1 MMTGLA
7 ILVDGLV
14 YAAWLF
20 IVAIGLT
27 LIFGVMKVLNVAH
40 GGLYAFGAYSAATA
54 IGLYFDR
61 GWPVAGGFIAMIAA
75 ALAVGL
81 LIGLALER
89 LLLKHFYDKDEI
101 LTALVTYAAF
111 LILEDL
117 LLLIWGA
124 QGLFVPQPYRA
135 AGLVMIGPLP
145 VSVYD
150 LMLIALAALLAF
162 GAWYCI
168 RRTRFGRML
177 LAVLYDREAAAAF
190 GVNVTK
196 VYVWTFLIG
205 SMLGALGGAVTA
217 PRISVS
223 AGIGVEV
230 IVIAFAVIA
239 IGGMSSI
246 GGALVGALI
255 VGFARAFA
263 VHFAPQLDLFV
274 VYAVMTIVLVLR
286 PHGLFG
292 SAVARKI

>member
-1 MMTGLA
+1 MMTALA

-20 IVAIGLT
+20 IVAIGLA

-40 GGLYAFGAYSAATA
+40 GGFYAFGAYSAATA

-61 GWPVAGGFIAMIAA
+61 GLPVAGGFLAIILAA
-75 ALAVGL
+75 VAVGL
-81 LIGLALER
+81 VLGLVLER
-89 LLLKHFYDKDEI
+89 LLLQRFYAKDEI
-101 LTALVTYAAF
+101 ITALVTYAAF
-111 LILEDL
+111 LVLEDL

-135 AGLVMIGPLP
+135 AGIVMVGPLP

-150 LMLIALAALLAF
+150 LMLVALAALLAF
-162 GAWYCI
+162 GAWYTI
-168 RRTRFGRML
+168 KRTRFGRML
-177 LAVLYDREAAAAF
+177 MAVLYDRETAAAF

-196 VYVWTFLIG
+196 VYVITFLIG
-205 SMLGALGGAVTA
+205 SILGAVGGAVTA

-246 GGALVGALI
+246 GGALTGALI
-255 VGFARAFA
+255 VGFARALA
-263 VHFAPQLDLFV
+263 VHFAPTLDLFV
-274 VYAVMTIVLVLR
+274 VYAVMTVVLVLR
-286 PHGLFG
+286 PQGLFG
-292 SAVARKI
+292 SAAARKI

>member
-1 MMTGLA
+1 
-7 ILVDGLV
+7 
-14 YAAWLF
+14 
-20 IVAIGLT
+20 
-27 LIFGVMKVLNVAH
+27 MKVLNVAH
-40 GGLYAFGAYSAATA
+40 GGLYAFGAYSSATA

-61 GWPVAGGFIAMIAA
+61 GWPVAGGFLAMIAA

-81 LIGLALER
+81 LIGLVLER

-101 LTALVTYAAF
+101 LTALVTFAAF

-168 RRTRFGRML
+168 RKTRFGRML

-190 GVNVTK
+190 GVNVTR

-274 VYAVMTIVLVLR
+274 VYAVMTVVLVLR

-292 SAVARKI
+292 SVAARKI

>member
-1 MMTGLA
+1 MTTALA

-75 ALAVGL
+75 AIAVGFV
-81 LIGLALER
+81 IGLVLER
-89 LLLKHFYDKDEI
+89 LLLKNFYDKDEI

-135 AGLVMIGPLP
+135 AGIVMIGTLP

-150 LMLIALAALLAF
+150 LMLVALAALLAF
-162 GAWYCI
+162 GSWYCI
-168 RRTRFGRML
+168 RRTKFGRML
-177 LAVLYDREAAAAF
+177 LAVLFDREAAAAF

-196 VYVWTFLIG
+196 VYVTTFLVG
-205 SMLGALGGAVTA
+205 SILGALGGAVTA
-217 PRISVS
+217 PRIRCPPAS
-223 AGIGVEV
+223 A
-230 IVIAFAVIA
+230 
-239 IGGMSSI
+239 S
-246 GGALVGALI
+246 
-255 VGFARAFA
+255 R
-263 VHFAPQLDLFV
+263 
-274 VYAVMTIVLVLR
+274 
-286 PHGLFG
+286 
-292 SAVARKI
+292 

>member
-1 MMTGLA
+1 MTTALA

-20 IVAIGLT
+20 IVAIGLA

-40 GGLYAFGAYSAATA
+40 GGFYAFGAYSAATA

-61 GWPVAGGFIAMIAA
+61 GWPVAGGFLAMILAA
-75 ALAVGL
+75 VAVGFVL
-81 LIGLALER
+81 GLVLER
-89 LLLKHFYDKDEI
+89 MLLQRFYARNEI
-101 LTALVTYAAF
+101 VTALVTYAAF

-124 QGLFVPQPYRA
+124 QGLFAPQPYRA
-135 AGLVMIGPLP
+135 AGIVMVGRLP
-145 VSVYD
+145 VSAYD
-150 LMLIALAALLAF
+150 LMLVGLAALLAI

-168 RRTRFGRML
+168 RRTKFGRML
-177 LAVLYDREAAAAF
+177 MAVLYDRETAAAF
-190 GVNVTK
+190 GVNVTR
-196 VYVWTFLIG
+196 VYVVTFLIG
-205 SMLGALGGAVTA
+205 SILGAVGGAVTA

-239 IGGMSSI
+239 IGGMGSI
-246 GGALVGALI
+246 GGALTGALI
-255 VGFARAFA
+255 VGFARALA
-263 VHFAPQLDLFV
+263 VHFAPTLDLFV
-274 VYAVMTIVLVLR
+274 VYAVMTVVLVLR

-292 SAVARKI
+292 SAAARKI

>member
-1 MMTGLA
+1 MTALA
-7 ILVDGLV
+7 ILIDGLV

-54 IGLYFDR
+54 IGLYFNHD
-61 GWPVAGGFIAMIAA
+61 WPAAGGFLAMVLA
-75 ALAVGL
+75 ALAVGAI
-81 LIGLALER
+81 IGLVLER
-89 LLLKHFYDKDEI
+89 ALLQRFYDKDEI

-117 LLLIWGA
+117 LLLIWGP

-135 AGLVMIGPLP
+135 AGIINIGLLP

-150 LMLIALAALLAF
+150 LMLIALAGLLAV
-162 GAWYCI
+162 GAWYAI

-177 LAVLYDREAAAAF
+177 MAILYDRETAAAF
-190 GVNVTK
+190 GVNVTR
-196 VYVWTFLIG
+196 VYVATFLIG

-255 VGFARAFA
+255 VGFARTIA
-263 VHFAPQLDLFV
+263 VHFAPSLDLFV
-274 VYAVMTIVLVLR
+274 VYGVMTIVLVLR
-286 PHGLFG
+286 PYGLFG
-292 SAVARKI
+292 AAVARKV

>member
-1 MMTGLA
+1 MTALA
-7 ILVDGLV
+7 ILIDGLV

-54 IGLYFDR
+54 IGLYFSHD
-61 GWPVAGGFIAMIAA
+61 WPAAGGFLAMVLA
-75 ALAVGL
+75 ALAVGAI
-81 LIGLALER
+81 IGLVLER
-89 LLLKHFYDKDEI
+89 ALLQRFYDKDEI

-117 LLLIWGA
+117 LLLIWGP

-135 AGLVMIGPLP
+135 AGIINIGLLP

-150 LMLIALAALLAF
+150 LMLIALAGLLAV
-162 GAWYCI
+162 GAWYAI

-177 LAVLYDREAAAAF
+177 MAILYDRETAAAF
-190 GVNVTK
+190 GVNVTR
-196 VYVWTFLIG
+196 VYVATFLIG

-255 VGFARAFA
+255 VGFARTIA
-263 VHFAPQLDLFV
+263 VHFAPSLDLFV
-274 VYAVMTIVLVLR
+274 VYGVMTIVLALR
-286 PHGLFG
+286 PYGLFG
-292 SAVARKI
+292 AAVARKV

>member
-1 MMTGLA
+1 MTTALA

-20 IVAIGLT
+20 IVAIGLA

-61 GWPVAGGFIAMIAA
+61 GWPAAGGFLAMILAA
-75 ALAVGL
+75 VAVGL
-81 LIGLALER
+81 VIGLILDR
-89 LLLKHFYDKDEI
+89 LLLQRFYHKDEI
-101 LTALVTYAAF
+101 IGALVTYAAF

-117 LLLIWGA
+117 LLLIWGP

-135 AGLVMIGPLP
+135 AGIVMIGPLP

-150 LMLIALAALLAF
+150 LMLVALAALLAF

-168 RRTRFGRML
+168 NRTKFGRML
-177 LAVLYDREAAAAF
+177 MAVLYDRETAAAF
-190 GVNVTK
+190 GVNVTRI
-196 VYVWTFLIG
+196 YVITFVIG
-205 SMLGALGGAVTA
+205 SILGAVGGAVTA

-246 GGALVGALI
+246 GGALAGALI
-255 VGFARAFA
+255 VGFARALA
-263 VHFAPQLDLFV
+263 VHFAPTLDLFV
-274 VYAVMTIVLVLR
+274 VYAVMTVVLVLR

-292 SAVARKI
+292 SATARKI

>member
-1 MMTGLA
+1 MTALA
-7 ILVDGLV
+7 ILIDGLV

-54 IGLYFDR
+54 IGLYFSHD
-61 GWPVAGGFIAMIAA
+61 WPAAGGFLAMVLA
-75 ALAVGL
+75 ALAVGAI
-81 LIGLALER
+81 IGLVLER
-89 LLLKHFYDKDEI
+89 ALLQRFYDKDEI

-117 LLLIWGA
+117 LLLIWGP

-135 AGLVMIGPLP
+135 AGIINIGLLP

-150 LMLIALAALLAF
+150 LMLIALAGLLAV
-162 GAWYCI
+162 GAWYAI

-177 LAVLYDREAAAAF
+177 MAILYDRETAAAF
-190 GVNVTK
+190 GVNVTR
-196 VYVWTFLIG
+196 VYVATFLIG

-255 VGFARAFA
+255 VGFARTIA
-263 VHFAPQLDLFV
+263 VHFAPSLDLFV
-274 VYAVMTIVLVLR
+274 VYGVMTIVLVLR
-286 PHGLFG
+286 PYGLFG
-292 SAVARKI
+292 AAVARKV

>member
-1 MMTGLA
+1 MTALA
-7 ILVDGLV
+7 ILIDGLV

-54 IGLYFDR
+54 IGLYFSHD
-61 GWPVAGGFIAMIAA
+61 WPAAGGFLAMVLA
-75 ALAVGL
+75 ALAVGAI
-81 LIGLALER
+81 IGLVLER
-89 LLLKHFYDKDEI
+89 ALLQRFYDKDEI

-117 LLLIWGA
+117 LLLIWGP

-135 AGLVMIGPLP
+135 AGIINIGLLP

-150 LMLIALAALLAF
+150 LMLIALAGLLAV
-162 GAWYCI
+162 GAWYAI
-168 RRTRFGRML
+168 RRTTFGRML
-177 LAVLYDREAAAAF
+177 MAILYDRETAAAF
-190 GVNVTK
+190 GVNVTR
-196 VYVWTFLIG
+196 VYVATFLIG

-255 VGFARAFA
+255 VGFARTIA
-263 VHFAPQLDLFV
+263 VHFAPSLDLFV
-274 VYAVMTIVLVLR
+274 VYGVMTIVLVLR
-286 PHGLFG
+286 PYGLFG
-292 SAVARKI
+292 AAVARKV